1 MSSWCGQGGGVVS
14 GRCARGVLQPW
25 PCGLRR
31 RRCDGGV
38 AAKRVIGTAG
48 ADLGDR
54 LAIEDLVWQ
63 HARVTDPATNDCDG
77 SDS

>member
-1 MSSWCGQGGGVVS
+1 
-14 GRCARGVLQPW
+14 
-25 PCGLRR
+25 
-31 RRCDGGV
+31 V

-54 LAIEDLVWQ
+54 LAIENLVWQ

-77 SDS
+77 SLLEYPHHFSSEPFAIGLAWTADVS